1 MPRKNHPAPSPSL
14 GEVKEQFKSWRRT
27 RKSLRPIPEK
37 LWAAAANLTAYH
49 SISQISKELVVDYSA
64 LKRRVRLKEKDAAA
78 SSSPPDF
85 IELNLEAPGATAE
98 CLVEMEDHLGSKMR
112 VHFRGQTDVD
122 LLELAKVFWEKG
134 A

>member
-1 MPRKNHPAPSPSL
+1 MPRKNHPAPSASL

-37 LWAAAANLTAYH
+37 LWAAAVNLTAYH

-78 SSSPPDF
+78 SSSPPGF
-85 IELNLEAPGATAE
+85 IEVNLEPPAAASE
-98 CLVEMEDHLGSKMR
+98 CIVEMQDHLGLKMR
-112 VHFRGQTDVD
+112 VHFRGQTDVV
-122 LLELAKVFWEKG
+122 LLELAKLFWTKG